1 MDQTAY
7 FNQMREKR
15 KKEILSAA
23 RKMLLKDGPASFTM
37 QNLAKKLDI
46 STVTLYKYFK
56 NMDDVLSA
64 LKDEIIP
71 HTVAQTLDANETLAL
86 SQTKGSA
93 LEQFLLLFHSFL
105 NEIFKH
111 KDDLTLLLLI
121 ETYTQDTPVSKRQS
135 DTITL
140 YSEALD
146 KQAELLLIQAQQNGE
161 LRQGMD
167 LTLSLAFAHRLVL
180 STLQH
185 IGLLS
190 SREFRNQKDEL
201 QDYIDEII
209 NMLRTY
215 LSDSSKA

>member
-1 MDQTAY
+1 
-7 FNQMREKR
+7 
-15 KKEILSAA
+15 
-23 RKMLLKDGPASFTM
+23 
-37 QNLAKKLDI
+37 
-46 STVTLYKYFK
+46 
-56 NMDDVLSA
+56 MDDVLSA

-146 KQAELLLIQAQQNGE
+146 KQAELLLTEAQQNGE
-161 LRQGMD
+161 LRQGID
-167 LTLSLAFAHRLVL
+167 LPLSLSLFIVWYFLPC
-180 STLQH
+180 STLAFYRH
-185 IGLLS
+185 GSFETRKMNCKSILMKL
-190 SREFRNQKDEL
+190 
-201 QDYIDEII
+201 
-209 NMLRTY
+209 
-215 LSDSSKA
+215 

>member
-15 KKEILSAA
+15 KKEILSAT

-56 NMDDVLSA
+56 NFMSA

-71 HTVAQTLDANETLAL
+71 HTVAHTLDANETLAL

-121 ETYTQDTPVSKRQS
+121 ETYTQDTPVSKKQS

-146 KQAELLLIQAQQNGE
+146 KQAELFLIQAQQNGE
-161 LRQGMD
+161 LRQGID
-167 LTLSLAFAHRLVL
+167 LTLSLAFVHRLVL

-190 SREFRNQKDEL
+190 AREFRNQKDEL

>member
-37 QNLAKKLDI
+37 QNLAKNLDI

-146 KQAELLLIQAQQNGE
+146 KQAELLLTEAQQNYGKV
-161 LRQGMD
+161 
-167 LTLSLAFAHRLVL
+167 LTFLSHCHLFIVWYFLPCSTLAFYRHGSFETRKMNCKSILMKL
-180 STLQH
+180 
-185 IGLLS
+185 
-190 SREFRNQKDEL
+190 
-201 QDYIDEII
+201 
-209 NMLRTY
+209 
-215 LSDSSKA
+215 